1 MIEIENDLNE
11 TNSNKNTIDK
21 DSTTDESSES
31 SFSAV
36 SPRQLK
42 SVKKTKFSKKKF
54 SDICYALNLYEKY
67 GSLIVE
73 ELDSKIFFLSKIQ
86 MVNFSAS
93 KELFDKGKNSSN
105 NEYNEEIESVP
116 DISFWHQRYYYYSLF
131 DEGIKMDNES
141 KLYSIFFNNT
151 NFFKIKIIELLKYQ
165 NLFFTNFF

>member
-1 MIEIENDLNE
+1 MIDLDNYLNDND

-21 DSTTDESSES
+21 DSTTDESSEG
-31 SFSAV
+31 SFSAS

-42 SVKKTKFSKKKF
+42 TTKKTKFNKKKI

-73 ELDSKIFFLSKIQ
+73 ELDSKVYFISKIQ
-86 MVNFSAS
+86 KVNFSSS
-93 KELFDKGKNSSN
+93 KELFEKGKRPSN

-116 DISFWHQRYYYYSLF
+116 DISFWHQRYYYYTLF

-141 KLYSIFFNNT
+141 K
-151 NFFKIKIIELLKYQ
+151 
-165 NLFFTNFF
+165 